1 MWNFTLVCLME
12 NTVISFMIVNKLFE
26 SKEGLHDSTRLN
38 LMILL
43 LQSVLDVE
51 LENCI
56 FTR

>member
-26 SKEGLHDSTRLN
+26 FKEGLLDSTRLN
-38 LMILL
+38 PMILL

>member
-1 MWNFTLVCLME
+1 ME

-26 SKEGLHDSTRLN
+26 FKEGLLDSTRLN
-38 LMILL
+38 PMILL